1 MLNLIN
7 QLQNDNIES
16 NNLVEAER
24 NSHLEKELNYNAL
37 LTRSEEK
44 VNCYKEKFRNFCL
57 DDGKRGPT
65 KSKSYGD
72 LSRSQQFCIKKDIEK
87 KCKKKLLFMEHFNF
101 KATTLDIFN
110 ESKNTMEAIKLLDE
124 EITPM
129 PTIENLDDVNMVLL
143 VKDKFNISDAAFKEL
158 SQLCSGMPTFHGIAQ
173 KINELNDGV
182 HVFDTPDGSGVQ
194 VSFKQTLMISMKPL
208 DSSQPDLEEL
218 HIKFTGDGTFVGK
231 RLHVVNFGYIQF

>member
-44 VNCYKEKFRNFCL
+44 VNCYKEKFRNLCR

-72 LSRSQQFCIKKDIEK
+72 LSRSQQQFRIKKD
-87 KCKKKLLFMEHFNF
+87 
-101 KATTLDIFN
+101 
-110 ESKNTMEAIKLLDE
+110 
-124 EITPM
+124 
-129 PTIENLDDVNMVLL
+129 
-143 VKDKFNISDAAFKEL
+143 
-158 SQLCSGMPTFHGIAQ
+158 
-173 KINELNDGV
+173 
-182 HVFDTPDGSGVQ
+182 
-194 VSFKQTLMISMKPL
+194 ISMKPL
-208 DSSQPDLEEL
+208 ESSQPDLEEL
-218 HIKFTGDGTFVGK
+218 HTKFTGDGTFVGK
-231 RLHVVNFGYIQF
+231 RLHVVNFGYTILNEKRKAMSDRGNYSLAIVKIKEDYESIRDALSDLVTEMKSMVSAYR